1 MTAITARSTA
11 MRAQTWWRP
20 LSDGAVVITIIYLLL
35 FAIYA
40 MNEPSALSI
49 FSITSLIN
57 NSTPL
62 ALAAAGATLVIVC
75 RGFDLSVA
83 GVVSVTN
90 VVMAVQPLEGP
101 WGALGSLFA
110 CLAIGGFIGL
120 INGYLVAYL
129 RLQSIASTLGVM
141 IVCQGVALVILDA
154 PGGWVAEWVSYELTD
169 VLFGVLPVSGLILL
183 GVVGLWLIFLR
194 SDLAVAIYAIGADET
209 SAALSGIVTR
219 RVRLLAYVGAG
230 LLYACAGYMLS
241 AQTATG
247 NPTAGT
253 PFIILTFAAV
263 AIGGTSFSGGS
274 GGVIGSIIGAATL
287 MLLQKVLFSTGVSS
301 FYTGLFQG
309 VILILAILFRG
320 AVVAL
325 AARRS
330 AA

>member
-1 MTAITARSTA
+1 
-11 MRAQTWWRP
+11 MRAQAWWRL
-20 LSDGAVVITIIYLLL
+20 LSDGAVIITIVYFLL
-35 FAIYA
+35 FAVYA
-40 MNEPSALSI
+40 LNEPSALSI

-57 NSTPL
+57 NSAPL
-62 ALAAAGATLVIVC
+62 ALAAAGASLVIVC

-90 VVMAVQPLEGP
+90 VMMAVYPLEGP
-101 WGALGSLFA
+101 WGGLGSLLMS
-110 CLAIGGFIGL
+110 LAIGGVIGL

-129 RLQSIASTLGVM
+129 KLQSIASTLGVM
-141 IVCQGVALVILDA
+141 IVCQGIALVILDA
-154 PGGWVAEWVSYELTD
+154 PGGWVSDWVSYELTD
-169 VLFGVLPVSGLILL
+169 VLFGFLPVSGLILL

-194 SDLAVAIYAIGADET
+194 SDLAVAIYAVGADET
-209 SAALSGIVTR
+209 SAALSGIATR
-219 RVRLLAYVGAG
+219 RVRLLVYVGAG
-230 LLYACAGYMLS
+230 LLYASAGYMLS

-274 GGVIGSIIGAATL
+274 GGVIGSIIGAGTL

-309 VILILAILFRG
+309 GILILAIIFRS

-325 AARRS
+325 TTRRS